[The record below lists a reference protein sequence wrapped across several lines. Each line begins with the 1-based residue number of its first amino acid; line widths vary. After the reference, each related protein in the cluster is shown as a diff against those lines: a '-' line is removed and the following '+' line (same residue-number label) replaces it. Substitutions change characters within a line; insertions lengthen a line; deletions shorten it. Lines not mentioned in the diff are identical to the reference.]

1 MPETLMPIPTA
12 PRQTD
17 ILVVFWH
24 RRHLATAGLEAL
36 CDTVSPGS
44 QNIHLLLRL
53 TQRR

>member
-17 ILVVFWH
+17 ILVVL
-24 RRHLATAGLEAL
+24 LAPDTLGDSGLEAL

-44 QNIHLLLRL
+44 QNI
-53 TQRR
+53 QPPP